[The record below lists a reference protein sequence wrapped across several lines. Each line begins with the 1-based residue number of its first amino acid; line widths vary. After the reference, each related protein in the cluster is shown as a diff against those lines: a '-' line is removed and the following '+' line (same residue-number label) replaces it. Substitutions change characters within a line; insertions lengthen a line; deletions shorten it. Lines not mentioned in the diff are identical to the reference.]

1 MATWVL
7 LDLLTG
13 WSATSGHLS
22 AWHFAAAL
30 TFYLFFTF
38 GVRYAY
44 APILAS
50 IASTVLLDG
59 ANRTSVTSHIAT
71 SLIGIVVYGIAALFL
86 RRVLHIRAPFR
97 RLRDFLWYLLI
108 GTVAVA
114 FVASASTLISLALG
128 TTSAFGTAFVAFAI
142 TNFVGIIT
150 LVPAL
155 IILVSPTF
163 SRRPFD
169 DNEAQ
174 APLPPHELLLI
185 SGAILISAF
194 LGFRIV
200 DLTDAAPMYYFLFL
214 PLMWLAARGGLRYAV
229 AGILLADL
237 SIMGMNAIWHL
248 SVAESVAYQSYLAAS
263 ALTAL
268 TLGVIVSQ
276 RRREERDAL
285 DRARCDNVTGLPTPQ
300 ALDAWFSHPRAKTYP
315 ALTLL
320 LLEIDN
326 MRWVNEG
333 LHRAAIDDFMRG
345 VGDRLRNAHVGAL
358 FLAHVSGHEFAVILE
373 DEDRH
378 TAALVAEKIRRGFER
393 PIPVE
398 NEEIYATLS
407 VGIATCRTATEDP
420 RLLVPHAEQA
430 LDAARVRGL
439 ESVAFFTGEKPR
451 EKLFSLAS
459 QLHDALR
466 GGEFDLWFQ
475 PLFEVLGPLN
485 GAHPTSNAR
494 IVGAEALLRWNHPR
508 RGLIEPESFL
518 DMLDSMSL
526 SERVGGWVLDNALMH
541 VANWRKRGNEIAVW
555 INVFG
560 RQLVDPE
567 FFGSLR
573 GRLLRYDLTPSSLVL
588 EVTERIIAREE
599 AEVVAIVNKLRS
611 AGVRVAI
618 DDFGT
623 GHSTLARL
631 QNIPFDIVKID
642 QSFIRGIEADSR
654 SSGVV
659 TTLIALARELDAT
672 IVAEG
677 IETDGQLDF
686 LVRSGCHTI
695 QGYRLGLPMP
705 ASEFESLL
713 RRSSVSH

>member
-1 MATWVL
+1 MFPT
-7 LDLLTG
+7 T
-13 WSATSGHLS
+13 
-22 AWHFAAAL
+22 AWHFGAAL
-30 TFYLFFTF
+30 TMYLLFTF
-38 GVRYAY
+38 GLRYSY
-44 APILAS
+44 APLVA
-50 IASTVLLDG
+50 A
-59 ANRTSVTSHIAT
+59 
-71 SLIGIVVYGIAALFL
+71 VVGS
-86 RRVLHIRAPFR
+86 
-97 RLRDFLWYLLI
+97 LLI
-108 GTVAVA
+108 
-114 FVASASTLISLALG
+114 SPMALG
-128 TTSAFGTAFVAFAI
+128 TVVSRLETAGI
-142 TNFVGIIT
+142 GIIVYGAASLLLRRTMAVREPFLRLRNFLAYVLIGAAAVSLTCAVVT
-150 LVPAL
+150 LVHTSGSISNSSMIDMATLAIGSFIPL
-155 IILVSPTF
+155 LTVFPMLVVFVTSLF
-163 SRRPFD
+163 SRKPFD
-169 DNEAQ
+169 EHDAHI
-174 APLPPHELLLI
+174 PLPFYERVIASCLLFI
-185 SGAILISAF
+185 SVYLGYRFIDIKDSAP
-194 LGFRIV
+194 I
-200 DLTDAAPMYYFLFL
+200 YYFLFL
-214 PLMWLAARGGLRYAV
+214 PLLWLAARGGLRYAV
-229 AGILLADL
+229 ATIFLTDLAL
-237 SIMGMNAIWHL
+237 VMMNAAFRL
-248 SVAESVAYQSYLAAS
+248 PVSESITYQAYLAAS

-276 RRREERDAL
+276 RRREVREAF
-285 DRARCDNVTGLPTPQ
+285 DRARCDSVTGLPSPQ
-300 ALDAWFSHPRAKTYP
+300 ALDAWFSHPRANSYP

-320 LLEIDN
+320 LIEIDN
-326 MRWVNEG
+326 IRWVNEG
-333 LHRAAIDDFMRG
+333 LHPAAIDEFMRG

-358 FLAHVSGHEFAVILE
+358 FLAHVSGHEFAVIL
-373 DEDRH
+373 DNVDRNG
-378 TAALVAEKIRRGFER
+378 AALVAEKIRRGFER

-398 NEEIYATLS
+398 NEEFYATIS
-407 VGIATCRTATEDP
+407 VGIATCQTATEEP

-430 LDAARVRGL
+430 LDAARIRGL
-439 ESVAFFTGEKPR
+439 ESVAFYAGEQPR
-451 EKLFSLAS
+451 ERLFSLAT

-475 PLFEVLGPLN
+475 PLFEV
-485 GAHPTSNAR
+485 SNANDIHSQTGR
-494 IVGAEALLRWNHPR
+494 RVVGAEALLRWNHPR

-541 VANWRKRGNEIAVW
+541 VSNWRKRGHDIAVW

-573 GRLLRYDLTPSSLVL
+573 GRLLRHALTPASVVV

-677 IETDGQLDF
+677 IETDGQLEF
-686 LVRSGCHTI
+686 LVRNGCHTI

-705 ASEFESLL
+705 ASEFESFL
-713 RRSSVSH
+713 RRTNIPSP